1 MSSTGT
7 SKNTNAVSAKTCT
20 FVRQEEECDKGLPLF
35 VFEALFLS
43 PAVGCHPKE
52 PQSTAMDSSAA
63 ALGGC
68 LSAMQKKIKVWI
80 KEWRQKRFSLE
91 STGAARGMS
100 VV

>member
-1 MSSTGT
+1 M
-7 SKNTNAVSAKTCT
+7 SAKTCT
-20 FVRQEEECDKGLPLF
+20 FVRQEEKCDKGLPLF

-43 PAVGCHPKE
+43 PAVGRHSKE
-52 PQSTAMDSSAA
+52 PQSMAMTPSAA

-68 LSAMQKKIKVWI
+68 LSAMQKKKIKVWI
-80 KEWRQKRFSLE
+80 KEWRQKRFNLE